1 MKASWKIFLYD
12 MKNIGTNWVVAVL
25 IGGLILLPSLYA
37 WFNIKASWD
46 PYSQTN
52 QIPIGVVNEDKGA
65 VVRDEAIHVG
75 DEIVDTLHKNKSMD
89 WQFVNREKAM
99 DKLKYGDYFAVII
112 IPENLSERL
121 GTVISNQPEKA
132 KVEYYVNEK
141 INAIAPKITE
151 KGASVIVQQI
161 SSNFI
166 ATVNG
171 IIFNIFNDI
180 GVELEEN
187 LPDIEKFE
195 DYIFVLDE
203 KLPEIQ
209 EILNQTSTDA
219 DYANSLIEKAQG
231 VIPEVEKATATG
243 LQTIDNTKQFLQ
255 KAEDHLDEIAPTIK
269 EELEKVQNMIKQTNA
284 FVNSIDATTI
294 DLTKGNQL
302 SHSVNGQIDDMLK
315 STEMIKNA
323 LVLLQKENNAK
334 NREASNNQN
343 TINNTL
349 TEVDRLQQNLRDIQ
363 KLANSI
369 DAFLKDKQ
377 TEVDEVI
384 SGIQKRTKTVNEKVS
399 TFVAEYKQSI
409 EPTVRAEVS
418 RAKEILTNARG
429 IVVEVQQTLPE
440 VEKTLSR
447 TKSHLSKGKKML
459 NSVSGEF
466 PYIRD
471 KVEELADRIRAI
483 QGEAD
488 INEIIQLLQNDPKA
502 EKGFF
507 AEPVVLSE
515 NSVFPIP
522 NYGTGMTPFYTVLA
536 IWVGGLLLISLVSTD
551 FSQKE
556 TYTERQIYFGRFLT
570 FMVIGLCQALIVTFG
585 DVFLLHVKVN
595 DPLWFVLFG
604 LLCSMIF
611 ILIVYTLVSVFGD
624 VGKALA
630 IVILVLQIAGSGG
643 TYPVVLLPR
652 FFQIINPYLPFT
664 YAIDLMREAVGGIVW
679 ERVFRDLCFILI
691 FGLLALVLGLFLKEV
706 INKHTEKLKQMAKK
720 SGLFH

>member
-52 QIPIGVVNEDKGA
+52 QIPIGIVNEDKGA

-585 DVFLLHVKVN
+585 DIFLLHVKVN